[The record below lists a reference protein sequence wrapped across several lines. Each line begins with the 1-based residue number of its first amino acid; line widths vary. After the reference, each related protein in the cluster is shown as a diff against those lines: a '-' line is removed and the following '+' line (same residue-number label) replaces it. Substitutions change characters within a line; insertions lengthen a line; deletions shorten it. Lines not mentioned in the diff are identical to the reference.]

1 MSTAYRPPQDTRAAP
16 VPLFNGLGLSSF
28 VLGLLGL
35 LFFWLVPLGIL
46 FSGAG
51 IPLGIAGCVA
61 ARRGIR
67 GGLAWAVGGTVLCLI
82 ALAIGIDM
90 ATGGL
95 TRQLLSNRY

>member
-1 MSTAYRPPQDTRAAP
+1 MPR
-16 VPLFNGLGLSSF
+16 FNGLGITSL

-35 LFFWLVPLGIL
+35 LFFWLVPLGII
-46 FSGAG
+46 FSGVG
-51 IPLGIAGCVA
+51 IPLGIAGWVA

-67 GGLAWAVGGTVLCLI
+67 GGLGLAIGGTVLCII
-82 ALAIGIDM
+82 ALAVGIDL